1 MTDRD
6 TIYAHIE
13 QNIEAHIANIQRL
26 VRQPSVSLEKLG
38 LHECAQI
45 LVENMLAAGFT
56 EASVVDVGDDYP
68 GVWASINCGK
78 PTTLFCYGHYD
89 VRPVGVEAWSHPPF
103 SGEAIAFGG
112 FPRVILGR
120 GAAAQKGPLQAWINA
135 MSSILATQGEL
146 PVNLVFLIEGAELL
160 GSPNYG
166 KLVERYHDRLAKA
179 SALYGPKTAQ
189 DGAGA
194 VSLTLGYKGLIYI
207 EFTSSTEASGLGPQG
222 GAVHSA
228 TSVVVDNP
236 VWRLIQAMA
245 SMTDPTGRIITIP
258 ELSAVMAQEKPIEDW
273 ERPLLDAMR
282 DSVAGKDPNGF
293 IPGLAPQFPVKTFK
307 QDAAPEDLL
316 QRYMYGAS
324 FNVSGLRSG
333 YTGPG
338 TKSFLL
344 PHTATA
350 TCDIR
355 VISDVPA
362 NAIIAMIRRHL
373 DAGGFADVGIRVMS
387 AYDWNQTS
395 IDSSLLQATLKM
407 LDQYGCPATIWPVQG
422 FGGPWAHFA
431 KAFAIPSLQG
441 GSPGHGARMATSDEF
456 LVVEGQGKVAGLAE
470 IERYYVDL
478 LYAFAAEEEK
488 IAGLSSA
495 ANVEAPRP
503 ARPPSTVA

>member
-1 MTDRD
+1 MTGHDAV
-6 TIYAHIE
+6 YAHIE
-13 QNIEAHIANIQRL
+13 QNLDAHIANIQRL
-26 VRQPSVSLEKLG
+26 VRQPSVSLEKTG
-38 LHECAQI
+38 LRECAQV

-56 EASVVDVGDDYP
+56 KAEIVDVGDDYP
-68 GVWASINCGK
+68 GVFASVDCGK
-78 PTTLFCYGHYD
+78 PVTLLCYGHYD
-89 VRPVGVEAWSHPPF
+89 VRPVGAEPWTHDPF
-103 SGEAIAFGG
+103 SGEAVAFGG
-112 FPRVILGR
+112 FPKVIMGR

-135 MSSILATQGEL
+135 MSSILATQGQL

-166 KLVERYHDRLAKA
+166 KLVEAHRDHIAKA

-189 DGAGA
+189 DGAGV
-194 VSLTLGYKGLIYI
+194 VSMTLGYKGLIYL
-207 EFTSSTEASGLGPQG
+207 EFTAGTDVSALGPQG

-245 SMTDPTGRIITIP
+245 SMTDPTGRKITIP
-258 ELSAVMAQEKPIEDW
+258 ELAAIMEQQKPIEDW

-282 DSVAGKDPNGF
+282 ASVAGKDPNGF

-307 QDAAPEDLL
+307 QELSSEDLL

-324 FNVSGLRSG
+324 FNISGLRSG

-350 TCDIR
+350 TCDLR

-362 NAIIAMIRRHL
+362 QEIIAIIRRHL
-373 DAGGFADVGIRVMS
+373 DANGFPDIGMTVMS
-387 AYDWNQTS
+387 AYDWNQTT
-395 IDSSLLQATLKM
+395 IDSTLLQATMKTLE
-407 LDQYGCPATIWPVQG
+407 QNRCRHTIWPVQG

-431 KAFAIPSLQG
+431 KVFGIPSLQG

-456 LVVEGQGKVAGLAE
+456 LVIEGKGDVAGLAAL
-470 IERYYVDL
+470 ERYYVDL
-478 LYAFAAEEEK
+478 LYAYADAERPSSTV
-488 IAGLSSA
+488 GLK
-495 ANVEAPRP
+495 APRSSGP
-503 ARPPSTVA
+503 

>member
-6 TIYAHIE
+6 AIHAHIE
-13 QNIEAHIANIQRL
+13 QNLEAHIANIQRL
-26 VRQPSVSLEKLG
+26 VRQPSVSLEKTG
-38 LHECAQI
+38 LHECAAV

-56 EASVVDVGDDYP
+56 QASIVDVGDDYP
-68 GVWASINCGK
+68 GVFASVDCGK
-78 PTTLFCYGHYD
+78 PVTLLCYGHYD
-89 VRPVGVEAWSHPPF
+89 VRPVGTEPWSHEPF
-103 SGEAIAFGG
+103 SGEAIPFGG
-112 FPRVILGR
+112 FPKVIMGR

-166 KLVERYHDRLAKA
+166 KLVEAHRDSVARA

-194 VSLTLGYKGLIYI
+194 VSMTLGYKGLIYI
-207 EFTSSTEASGLGPQG
+207 EFTAGTESSGLGPQG

-245 SMTDPTGRIITIP
+245 TMTDPTGREIRIP
-258 ELSAVMAQEKPIEDW
+258 ELAAIMAQQKPIEDW

-282 DSVAGKDPNGF
+282 ASVAGKDPNGF

-307 QDAAPEDLL
+307 EELSPEDLL

-324 FNVSGLRSG
+324 FNISGLRSG

-344 PHTATA
+344 PHVATA
-350 TCDIR
+350 TCDLR
-355 VISDVPA
+355 VISEVPA
-362 NAIIAMIRRHL
+362 TDIIAIIRRHL
-373 DAGGFADVGIRVMS
+373 DANGFSDVGINVMS
-387 AYDWNQTS
+387 AYDWNQSS
-395 IDSSLLQATLKM
+395 IESPLLQATLKT
-407 LDQYGCPATIWPVQG
+407 LDAHHYRHTIWPVQG

-431 KAFAIPSLQG
+431 KVFGIASLQG

-456 LVVEGQGKVAGLAE
+456 LVIEGKGEVAGLAAM
-470 IERYYVDL
+470 ERYYVDL
-478 LYAFAAEEEK
+478 VYALAE
-488 IAGLSSA
+488 A
-495 ANVEAPRP
+495 
-503 ARPPSTVA
+503 